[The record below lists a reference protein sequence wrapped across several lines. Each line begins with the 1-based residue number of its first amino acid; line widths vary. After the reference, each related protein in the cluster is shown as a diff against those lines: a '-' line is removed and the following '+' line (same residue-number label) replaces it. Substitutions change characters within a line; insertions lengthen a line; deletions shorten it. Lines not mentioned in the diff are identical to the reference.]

1 LSATLLAAWLSLC
14 IAVPARADAAPGA
27 SAPHRFAAAPVAR
40 AFTAGE
46 LLVVTDENASLDVG
60 ADETLRGVHPTLEP
74 VLARFGLTR
83 GRVIAS
89 GADELGAPRRVIRLT
104 SARADFDPVAAAA
117 ELRASGRFRAA
128 TPNYELGL
136 AMTLPSDYYLPLQW
150 YVYSHLDQDVL
161 LPEAWD
167 VARGSTQTVIGIM
180 DTGID
185 TGHEDL
191 WRQIWSNPGEIRG
204 NHLDDDHNGYVD
216 DTRGWDFGDDDNDPN
231 PGPMFDPS
239 GVDFGFH
246 GTFVAAIASA
256 STNNAVGIAG
266 AGWNCR
272 VMPLKVVNAAGHIT
286 LDAVAAAFDYAAKQH
301 VAVLNISLGA
311 PGEPGIPE
319 FFQALIDVAN
329 SAGVVCVAAA
339 GNSGVNEPYYPAAC
353 ERVISVAGLGQD
365 GARAWFS
372 NWGPSV
378 DLAAPA
384 ELMWSAISG
393 NYVVDDYSAYYY
405 QVACGWDGYSP
416 YMYCDGTSFAAPIV
430 SGVCGLV
437 RARFPSYTSDLVRRR
452 LYETGDVVTYDH
464 AIGRKLNALR
474 AVAGAPTS
482 VPAPSPARF
491 GFAAA
496 SPNPFASRVAL
507 AFTLGRRGPV
517 RLDVFDA
524 QGRRVRALARETL
537 EPGSHRCDW
546 DGEDEHGVPCVSGV
560 YFARLTSPEG
570 VATLRVI
577 RL

>member
-1 LSATLLAAWLSLC
+1 MPFP
-14 IAVPARADAAPGA
+14 PARTPRRERPRLIA
-27 SAPHRFAAAPVAR
+27 FAAAPVAR

-136 AMTLPSDYYLPLQW
+136 AMDAAERLLPAAPVVRVLA
-150 YVYSHLDQDVL
+150 LDQDVL

-256 STNNAVGIAG
+256 STNNAVGS
-266 AGWNCR
+266 
-272 VMPLKVVNAAGHIT
+272 P
-286 LDAVAAAFDYAAKQH
+286 
-301 VAVLNISLGA
+301 
-311 PGEPGIPE
+311 
-319 FFQALIDVAN
+319 
-329 SAGVVCVAAA
+329 
-339 GNSGVNEPYYPAAC
+339 
-353 ERVISVAGLGQD
+353 
-365 GARAWFS
+365 
-372 NWGPSV
+372 
-378 DLAAPA
+378 APA
-384 ELMWSAISG
+384 
-393 NYVVDDYSAYYY
+393 
-405 QVACGWDGYSP
+405 
-416 YMYCDGTSFAAPIV
+416 GT
-430 SGVCGLV
+430 
-437 RARFPSYTSDLVRRR
+437 
-452 LYETGDVVTYDH
+452 
-464 AIGRKLNALR
+464 
-474 AVAGAPTS
+474 
-482 VPAPSPARF
+482 
-491 GFAAA
+491 AA
-496 SPNPFASRVAL
+496 SCRSR
-507 AFTLGRRGPV
+507 
-517 RLDVFDA
+517 
-524 QGRRVRALARETL
+524 
-537 EPGSHRCDW
+537 W
-546 DGEDEHGVPCVSGV
+546 
-560 YFARLTSPEG
+560 
-570 VATLRVI
+570 
-577 RL
+577 